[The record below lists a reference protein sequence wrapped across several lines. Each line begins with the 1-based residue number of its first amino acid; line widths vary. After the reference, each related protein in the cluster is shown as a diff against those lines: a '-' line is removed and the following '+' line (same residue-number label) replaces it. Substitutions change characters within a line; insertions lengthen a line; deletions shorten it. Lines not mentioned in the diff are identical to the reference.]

1 MKQVYYC
8 RYEPGRGLAAGAG
21 PQPRAASPGVPL
33 ERLQAARLFA
43 GASPPAGFADPPER
57 LALFDTP
64 LGRILAHS
72 AGTGDDRFTHLL
84 LEVPD
89 SLDADH
95 AARTWASPL
104 WRRRDEPG
112 GTDLPDLPF
121 PPVADA
127 ITDESLWLF
136 LADERNRRLVSFA
149 LSALVQKADKVIIA
163 APPATVARV
172 VHAVGRAAPQSL
184 LDELTF
190 STFEAVPL
198 ASPARIVGTC
208 WPDTQTCDLPATAYG
223 PGFASINTFNDR
235 ASESAGDSP
244 FAAFAVG
251 SLAEGR
257 IERLDEFRATWQQVN
272 VRDHTLLDLVYRV
285 HAGEST
291 LTATDARQALQHAG
305 LTNWLVARPGTVE
318 QLLDLALADVEFAS
332 GPFARAVLALRGNA
346 DVLRRLTDRAV
357 DAGFAALRAGDVATA
372 AIALETILPTVAP
385 AKTTNIWAEALIRL
399 PEPAALKWPARKFL
413 LPRLAAPGACSS
425 DELAPW
431 LHVDARH
438 LAEGLTLGLPA
449 TCQSQLADAALDAD
463 PPAEVAVAAL
473 AAHPRLA
480 VTAVAALAERH
491 GLPRARAALAGLFR
505 AAPQENWLSRLTC
518 SASELPP
525 GLLGAAVELALDHG
539 QARPGELIRAHGAD
553 LPELLSDTPGLAR
566 LAAAFLADPPPDL
579 IDNAAALGFL
589 AQLGS
594 MVQVSDTTKARAAA
608 IRRIHDFLREPVL
621 ADEELKSLAAA
632 WSVEPRVV
640 PAEVRGRVVRAVV
653 DALTREAGSA
663 EAQARLE
670 TVLARLGPVLADSP
684 ANLFRELTAAL
695 TARKSVWR
703 AREMPAALMAVS
715 LGAAEDP
722 VLAATLDGLDGDAY
736 ALAVSACQR
745 SGRHIREF
753 DRRSALW
760 PRPAR
765 MQWKF
770 LARAVRP
777 YTTRGLARDAAIFL
791 TGAVLAVASAIV
803 AGRIQA
809 GG

>member
-1 MKQVYYC
+1 MKQVFYC

-43 GASPPAGFADPPER
+43 GAAPPTGFAEPPER

-72 AGTGDDRFTHLL
+72 AGAGDDRFTHLL
-84 LEVPD
+84 LDVPD
-89 SLDADH
+89 TLDADH

-136 LADERNRRLVSFA
+136 LADDRNRRVVRFA
-149 LSALVQKADKVIIA
+149 LSALVRGNDKIIIA
-163 APPATVARV
+163 APPETVARV

-190 STFEAVPL
+190 STFEPAPL

-208 WPDTQTCDLPATAYG
+208 WPDPQKGDLPAAAYG
-223 PGFASINTFNDR
+223 AGFAGINTFNERTGDG
-235 ASESAGDSP
+235 AGDSP
-244 FAAFAVG
+244 FAAFAVS

-257 IERLDEFRATWQQVN
+257 PERLDEFRTTWQQLG
-272 VRDHTLLDLVYRV
+272 VRDHRLLDLVYRV
-285 HAGEST
+285 HAGET
-291 LTATDARQALQHAG
+291 ALTAEDARRALQHAG

-318 QLLDLALADVEFAS
+318 QLLDLALADAEFAG

-346 DVLRRLTDRAV
+346 DVLRRLTGRAL
-357 DAGFAALRAGDVATA
+357 DAGFAALRSGDVRTATT
-372 AIALETILPTVAP
+372 ALETILPTVAP
-385 AKTTNIWAEALIRL
+385 AKTTDVWAEALNRL
-399 PEPAALKWPARKFL
+399 PEPGALKWPARKFL
-413 LPRLAAPGACSS
+413 LPRLAAPGVCSR

-431 LHVDARH
+431 LHVDPQH
-438 LAEGLTLGLPA
+438 LAEALALGLPPA
-449 TCQSQLADAALDAD
+449 CQSELADAALNAD
-463 PPAEVAVAAL
+463 PPADAAIAAL

-480 VTAVAALAERH
+480 VTAVASLAERG

-518 SASELPP
+518 SAAELPP

-566 LAAAFLADPPPDL
+566 LAAAFLADPPADL

-589 AQLGS
+589 AQLDG
-594 MVQVSDTTKARAAA
+594 MAQVTGATKARAAA
-608 IRRIHDFLREPVL
+608 VRRIHAFLREPVL
-621 ADEELKSLAAA
+621 AEDDLKSLAAA
-632 WSVEPRVV
+632 WTVEPRVV

-670 TVLARLGPVLADSP
+670 AVLARLGPVLADSP

-695 TARKSVWR
+695 TARRAVWR

-791 TGAVLAVASAIV
+791 TGAVLAVASAVV

>member
-1 MKQVYYC
+1 MKQVFYC

-33 ERLQAARLFA
+33 ERLQAARMFA
-43 GASPPAGFADPPER
+43 GAAPPAGFAEAPER
-57 LALFDTP
+57 LALLDTP
-64 LGRILAHS
+64 LGRVLTHS
-72 AGTGDDRFTHLL
+72 AGAGDDRFTHLL
-84 LEVPD
+84 LDVPD
-89 SLDADH
+89 TLDADH

-121 PPVADA
+121 PPVADT
-127 ITDESLWLF
+127 INDESLWLF
-136 LADERNRRLVSFA
+136 LADERNRRLVRFA
-149 LSALVQKADKVIIA
+149 LAALVQGNDKVIIA
-163 APPATVARV
+163 APPETVARV
-172 VHAVGRAAPQSL
+172 VHAVGRAVPQSL

-190 STFEAVPL
+190 STYEADPL
-198 ASPARIVGTC
+198 VSPARVVGTC
-208 WPDTQTCDLPATAYG
+208 WPDAQNCDLSAAAYG
-223 PGFASINTFNDR
+223 PGFASINTFTDR
-235 ASESAGDSP
+235 ASETVGDSQ
-244 FAAFAVG
+244 FAAFAVS
-251 SLAEGR
+251 SLAEGHA
-257 IERLDEFRATWQQVN
+257 ERLDEFRTTWQQLN
-272 VRDHTLLDLVYRV
+272 VRDHRLLDLVYRV
-285 HAGEST
+285 HAGEAT
-291 LTATDARQALQHAG
+291 LTAADAKSALQHAG

-318 QLLDLALADVEFAS
+318 QLLDLALADAEFAA
-332 GPFARAVLALRGNA
+332 GPFARAVLALRGNG
-346 DVLRRLTDRAV
+346 DVLRRLTDRALE
-357 DAGFAALRAGDVATA
+357 AGFDALRKGDVSTA
-372 AIALETILPTVAP
+372 ATALETILPTVAP
-385 AKTTNIWAEALIRL
+385 AKTPNVWAEAMARL
-399 PEPAALKWPARKFL
+399 PEPAALKWPARRFL
-413 LPRLAAPGACSS
+413 LPRLAAPGVSAR
-425 DELAPW
+425 EMLAPW
-431 LHVDARH
+431 LQVEPQH
-438 LAEGLTLGLPA
+438 LADALSLGLSPA
-449 TCQSQLADAALDAD
+449 CQTELADAALNAD
-463 PPAEVAVAAL
+463 PPADAAVAAL

-480 VTAVAALAERH
+480 VKAVAALAERA

-566 LAAAFLADPPPDL
+566 LAAAFLAEPPPDL
-579 IDNAAALGFL
+579 IDNTAALGFL
-589 AQLGS
+589 AQLENKS
-594 MVQVSDTTKARAAA
+594 QVSEATKARAAA
-608 IRRIHDFLREPVL
+608 ARRIHDFLREPVL
-621 ADEELKSLAAA
+621 GEDDLRSLAAA
-632 WSVEPRVV
+632 WTLEPRVV
-640 PAEVRGRVVRAVV
+640 PAEVRGRVVRALV
-653 DALTREAGSA
+653 DALTREAGST

-670 TVLARLGPVLADSP
+670 AVLARLGPVLADSP

-722 VLAATLDGLDGDAY
+722 VLSATLDGLDGDAY

-745 SGRHIREF
+745 SGRYIREF

-777 YTTRGLARDAAIFL
+777 YTARGLARDAAIFL
-791 TGAVLAVASAIV
+791 TGAVLAVASAVV
-803 AGRIQA
+803 AGRLPA